1 MATKQQVYCKK
12 TSSKVL
18 RKNHNGPINVSRCS
32 KTDVSSENSDDCVYD
47 NNHCGLVTR
56 KNNRVVSRSHATS
69 KKHHV
74 SKVHV
79 PSNCT
84 NNYLSTN
91 RCDEPCK
98 SVASYKTK
106 NGKIRRASCR
116 SLKSKMLRGGSPP
129 PVDPAAAP
137 PGQVDPPSSAAPAQ
151 VTDASAPTDIKQTL
165 KNLRATLGSNV
176 PPGAA
181 DVIGSEFVQKSLIE
195 IQSITKSKVDPKNE
209 LKQLDLNNDGRV
221 ELNDII
227 LLASFKLADADASGS
242 LSLAEAE
249 KGLTAMMN
257 GIPANLTDKEFQTAD
272 ISGNNSL
279 DFTEYQLLYVFKSN
293 GKVIDNEFVLS
304 KAQLAQA
311 LKELG
316 ITSATNSDIENAD
329 MNKND
334 KIDFPEFLLLVTFK
348 WADMNIDKTQIADSK
363 LDFREASMAFRLL
376 GMEITRQEFDQANTD
391 KTDDALDFNEFTTFV
406 AYKKVMKDN
415 TIMDKKLLDQAL
427 DFLSLS
433 TLANEKRE
441 SKASL
446 RAEAAKKGADQAEL
460 DQKAK
465 EEKERLDAKRATIK
479 AENEREIALAKEKG
493 LDANMEEALTKHLAT
508 LKVCDELL
516 LKNPET
522 VRIPSDSQVCLTKA
536 QIAER
541 ITKLPKCDGAKIVN
555 LGTEVDFPMTQVCQ
569 QGGRSTISL
578 NQFMNIVKSIRRNR
592 LQQAGHIR
600 QNRRQMYF

>member
-116 SLKSKMLRGGSPP
+116 TLKSKMLRGGEPD
-129 PVDPAAAP
+129 PV
-137 PGQVDPPSSAAPAQ
+137 
-151 VTDASAPTDIKQTL
+151 DASATAPAPVPVNNQPAPIDI
-165 KNLRATLGSNV
+165 NATLNKLRNELGAGV
-176 PPGAA
+176 PDSLA
-181 DVIGSEFVQKSLIE
+181 DSIDSDFVKNALLK
-195 IQSITKSKVDPKNE
+195 IQSETLSKVDPINE
-209 LKQLDLNNDGRV
+209 LKNLDINNDGRV
-221 ELNDII
+221 SLNDLL
-227 LLASFKLADADASGS
+227 LLASFKLADTDLSGS

-257 GIPANLTDKEFQTAD
+257 GRPANLTDKEFQTAD
-272 ISGNNSL
+272 ISGDNSL

-293 GKVIDNEFVLS
+293 GELKDNEVVLS
-304 KAQLAQA
+304 KSRLATA
-311 LKELG
+311 LTELG
-316 ITSATNSDIENAD
+316 ITSATSNDIENAD

-334 KIDFPEFLLLVTFK
+334 KIDFAEFMLVVAFK
-348 WADMNIDKTQIADSK
+348 WADMNIDTTQIADSK
-363 LDFREASMAFRLL
+363 LDNREAAMAFRLL
-376 GMEITRQEFDQANTD
+376 GMQITPEEFNQADTD
-391 KTDDALDFNEFTTFV
+391 KSGALDFNEFTTFV

-415 TIMDKKLLDQAL
+415 KIMDKTLLNKAL
-427 DFLSLS
+427 EFLNLS
-433 TLANEKRE
+433 SLANEQRD
-441 SKASL
+441 SKESL
-446 RAEAAKKGADQAEL
+446 RADAAKKGADQAEL
-460 DQKAK
+460 DLKAK
-465 EEKERLDAKRATIK
+465 EEKERLDAKRAAFK
-479 AENEREIALAKEKG
+479 AENEVLLEEKLKEAKYEAMGVSLKNHLAK
-493 LDANMEEALTKHLAT
+493 
-508 LKVCDELL
+508 LKVCDGVLL
-516 LKNPET
+516 SNADGID
-522 VRIPSDSQVCLTKA
+522 IPSEKQKCLTKE
-536 QIAER
+536 QIKQRLED
-541 ITKLPKCDGAKIVN
+541 LPKCDGAKLVN
-555 LGTEVDFPMTQVCQ
+555 PGTEVDLPFTQVCQ
-569 QGGRSTISL
+569 QGGRSMISL
-578 NQFMNIVKSIRRNR
+578 NQFMHIVKSIRNNR
-592 LQQAGHIR
+592 LH
-600 QNRRQMYF
+600 